1 MRPWLRLAPSTAN
14 TTFKEIKM
22 NNTIAITARAIAI
35 CAAATLGFNA
45 NASAAG
51 PANTQSVANEALT
64 YVVRFADLDLSRI
77 KGTTELYGRLRN
89 AARVV
94 CAPLEGRDL
103 LIATKHEACMRTAI
117 ADAVESVHRPLLS
130 QYHQLRTKGD
140 KAALVQL
147 ANAY

>member
-1 MRPWLRLAPSTAN
+1 MRLWLRLAPSTAN

-22 NNTIAITARAIAI
+22 NTAITTTARAFAI
-35 CAAATLGFNA
+35 CVAATLGFNA

-51 PANTQSVANEALT
+51 PSNTQSVENGALT
-64 YVVRFADLDLSRI
+64 YVVRFADLDLSNI
-77 KGTTELYGRLRN
+77 QGTTELYGRLRS

-94 CAPLEGRDL
+94 CEPLESRDWRTS
-103 LIATKHEACMRTAI
+103 TKHEACMRTAI
-117 ADAVESVHRPLLS
+117 ADAVESVDRPLLS

-147 ANAY
+147 AKT